1 MLVDS
6 LVILMPEIIL
16 SIFSMFI
23 IMVGVFSK
31 QKSISSFLLWL
42 TCFVLVLTAIWV
54 LIGVPDDSYAFNGA
68 FRADGFSILF
78 KVCILLS
85 AAIVLAM
92 SKDYLERSNL
102 LNYEYSALICLSI
115 VGMMIMVASTNL
127 MSVYLGLELQS
138 LALYVIA
145 AFRRDSLKSTEAGLK
160 YFVLGALSSGLFLYG
175 ASLVYGFSGTTNF
188 LGIAKVVELEG
199 MSTGILFGLIFLL
212 VGMAFKISAVPFHMW
227 TPDVYEGSPTPV
239 TAFFSTV
246 PKLAAIAMLA
256 RLLFGAFGDA
266 FFEWQQIIVF
276 LSISSMLVGSIA
288 AIGQNNIKR
297 LMAYSSISHIGFALI
312 GIAAGTSNGLSAVII
327 YMLIYV
333 VANFGVFAFILNM
346 QKEGVAITEIT
357 ALSLYSR
364 TDSLRALFLSVVILS
379 LAGLPPLVGFFGKLF
394 IFRSAVSEG
403 LVLLALIGGLASV
416 IGAYY
421 YLRIVYLIYFGDTSD
436 NLNKPMPLINRIILA
451 SSAAAMLFGA
461 VNLFGIEGMIASIS
475 IQFLS

>member
-1 MLVDS
+1 MLIDS
-6 LVILMPEIIL
+6 LIIL
-16 SIFSMFI
+16 SPEIVLSVFAMLV

-31 QKSISSFLLWL
+31 QATINVTLLWL
-42 TCFVLVLTAIWV
+42 SCIIFC
-54 LIGVPDDSYAFNGA
+54 LIAVWIMIGGSDDKYAFNGA
-68 FRADGFSILF
+68 FKSDGFSIFF

-92 SKDYLERSNL
+92 SKEYLERSKL
-102 LNYEYSALICLSI
+102 LNYEYSALVCLSL
-115 VGMMIMVASTNL
+115 VGMMIMVSATNL

-138 LALYVIA
+138 LSLYVIA

-175 ASLVYGFSGTTNF
+175 ASLVYGFSGTTSF
-188 LGIAKVVELEG
+188 LTISTVVESDG
-199 MSTGILFGLIFLL
+199 MTTGLLFGLIFLL

-239 TAFFSTV
+239 TAFFATV

-256 RLLFGAFGDA
+256 RFIFGAFGEA
-266 FFEWQQIIVF
+266 VVEWQQILIF

-312 GIAAGTSNGLSAVII
+312 GLAAGTSEGLSAVII

-333 VANFGVFAFILNM
+333 GANLGVFSFILNM
-346 QKEGVAITEIT
+346 QKDNVSITEIS
-357 ALSLYSR
+357 ALSLFSQ
-364 TDSLRALFLSVVILS
+364 TNSLRALCLSVVILS

-394 IFRSAVSEG
+394 IFRAAIEEG
-403 LVLLALIGGLASV
+403 LVWLALVGGLASV

-421 YLRIVYLIYFGDTSD
+421 YLRIVYLIYFGATSD
-436 NLNKPMPLINRIILA
+436 NLSGSMPFINRIVLTG
-451 SSAAAMLFGA
+451 SALAMLLGA
-461 VNLFGIEGMIASIS
+461 INLFGLQDLITVIS
-475 IQFLS
+475 KNFLS

>member
-1 MLVDS
+1 M
-6 LVILMPEIIL
+6 
-16 SIFSMFI
+16 
-23 IMVGVFSK
+23 
-31 QKSISSFLLWL
+31 
-42 TCFVLVLTAIWV
+42 WV

-102 LNYEYSALICLSI
+102 LNYEYSALVCLSI

-138 LALYVIA
+138 LSLYVIA

-188 LGIAKVVELEG
+188 LGISKVVELEG

-256 RLLFGAFGDA
+256 RLLFGAFGEA
-266 FFEWQQIIVF
+266 FLEWQQIIIF
-276 LSISSMLVGSIA
+276 LSIGSMLVGSIA
-288 AIGQNNIKR
+288 AIGQKNIKR
-297 LMAYSSISHIGFALI
+297 LMAYSSISHIGFALM

-364 TDSLRALFLSVVILS
+364 TDSLRALFLSLVILS

-394 IFRSAVSEG
+394 IFQSAVNEG

-436 NLNKPMPLINRIILA
+436 NLSQPMPLINRIILA

-461 VNLFGIEGMIASIS
+461 VNLFGAEDMISEIS
-475 IQFLS
+475 TKFLS

>member
-1 MLVDS
+1 MLVNS

-42 TCFVLVLTAIWV
+42 TCFVLVLTALLV
-54 LIGVPDDSYAFNGA
+54 LIVVPDDSYAFNGA

-188 LGIAKVVELEG
+188 SGIAKVVELEG

-246 PKLAAIAMLA
+246 PKLAAIAMLV

-297 LMAYSSISHIGFALI
+297 LMAYSSISHIGFALM

-357 ALSLYSR
+357 ALSLYSQ

-394 IFRSAVSEG
+394 IFRSAISEG

-475 IQFLS
+475 TQFLS

>member
-42 TCFVLVLTAIWV
+42 TCFVLVLTAIYV

-102 LNYEYSALICLSI
+102 LNYEYPALICLSI

-138 LALYVIA
+138 LSLYVIA

-188 LGIAKVVELEG
+188 LRIAKVVELEG

-297 LMAYSSISHIGFALI
+297 LMAYSSISHIGFALM

-461 VNLFGIEGMIASIS
+461 VNLFGIEGMISSIS
-475 IQFLS
+475 TQFLS

>member
-92 SKDYLERSNL
+92 SKDYLERTNL

-138 LALYVIA
+138 LSLYVIA

-256 RLLFGAFGDA
+256 RLLFGAFEDA

-297 LMAYSSISHIGFALI
+297 LMAYSSISHIGFALM

-461 VNLFGIEGMIASIS
+461 VNLFGIEGMISSIS
-475 IQFLS
+475 TQFLS

>member
-1 MLVDS
+1 MLINS
-6 LVILMPEIIL
+6 LIILIPEIIL

-31 QKSISSFLLWL
+31 RASISSFLLWL
-42 TCFVLVLTAIWV
+42 TCFVLCLMAVWILV
-54 LIGVPDDSYAFNGA
+54 GVPDDSYAFNGA
-68 FRADGFSILF
+68 FKSDGFSILF

-85 AAIVLAM
+85 AATVLAM
-92 SKDYLERSNL
+92 SKEYLERSNL
-102 LNYEYSALICLSI
+102 LNYEYSALICLSL
-115 VGMMIMVASTNL
+115 VGMMLMVSSTNL
-127 MSVYLGLELQS
+127 MAVYLGLELQS
-138 LALYVIA
+138 LSLYVLA

-175 ASLVYGFSGTTNF
+175 ASLVYGFSGSTNF
-188 LGIAKVVELEG
+188 LAIAKVVELEG
-199 MSTGILFGLIFLL
+199 LSTGILFGLIFLL

-246 PKLAAIAMLA
+246 PKLAAIAMLI

-266 FFEWQQIIVF
+266 LVEWQQIIIF

-297 LMAYSSISHIGFALI
+297 LMAYSSIAHIGFALI
-312 GIAAGTSNGLSAVII
+312 GMAAGTSNGLSAVII

-333 VANFGVFAFILNM
+333 VANLGVFAFILNM
-346 QKEGVAITEIT
+346 QKEGVAITDIS
-357 ALSLYSR
+357 ALSLYAQTNSI
-364 TDSLRALFLSVVILS
+364 RAMCLSIVIVS

-394 IFRSAVSEG
+394 IFRAAVDEG

-421 YLRIVYLIYFGDTSD
+421 YLRIVYLIYFGETSD
-436 NLNKPMPLINRIILA
+436 SLSESMPLINRIILTA
-451 SSAAAMLFGA
+451 SAFAMLLGA
-461 VNLFGIEGMIASIS
+461 VNLFGLQDTIRLIS
-475 IQFLS
+475 INLLS

>member
-6 LVILMPEIIL
+6 LVILIPEIIL

-42 TCFVLVLTAIWV
+42 TCSVLVLTAICV
-54 LIGVPDDSYAFNGA
+54 LVAVPDDNSYAFNGA
-68 FRADGFSILF
+68 FKADGYALLF
-78 KVCILLS
+78 TVCILLS

-138 LALYVIA
+138 LSLYVIA

-212 VGMAFKISAVPFHMW
+212 VGMAFKVSAVPFHMW

-239 TAFFSTV
+239 TAFF
-246 PKLAAIAMLA
+246 
-256 RLLFGAFGDA
+256 
-266 FFEWQQIIVF
+266 FFN
-276 LSISSMLVGSIA
+276 SYKACS
-288 AIGQNNIKR
+288 
-297 LMAYSSISHIGFALI
+297 YC
-312 GIAAGTSNGLSAVII
+312 
-327 YMLIYV
+327 
-333 VANFGVFAFILNM
+333 
-346 QKEGVAITEIT
+346 
-357 ALSLYSR
+357 
-364 TDSLRALFLSVVILS
+364 D
-379 LAGLPPLVGFFGKLF
+379 
-394 IFRSAVSEG
+394 VS
-403 LVLLALIGGLASV
+403 
-416 IGAYY
+416 
-421 YLRIVYLIYFGDTSD
+421 
-436 NLNKPMPLINRIILA
+436 
-451 SSAAAMLFGA
+451 
-461 VNLFGIEGMIASIS
+461 
-475 IQFLS
+475 

>member
-102 LNYEYSALICLSI
+102 LNYEYPALICLSI

-138 LALYVIA
+138 LSLYVIA

-297 LMAYSSISHIGFALI
+297 LMAYSSISHIGFALM

-364 TDSLRALFLSVVILS
+364 TDSLRAIFLSVVILS

-461 VNLFGIEGMIASIS
+461 VNLFGIESMIASIS

>member
-1 MLVDS
+1 
-6 LVILMPEIIL
+6 MPEIIL

-188 LGIAKVVELEG
+188 LSIAKVVELEG

-297 LMAYSSISHIGFALI
+297 LMAYSSISHIGFALM

-475 IQFLS
+475 TQFLS

>member
-1 MLVDS
+1 MLIDS

-42 TCFVLVLTAIWV
+42 TCFVLVLTALWV

-92 SKDYLERSNL
+92 SKDYLERTNL

-138 LALYVIA
+138 LSLYVIA

-297 LMAYSSISHIGFALI
+297 LMAYSSISHIGFALM

-333 VANFGVFAFILNM
+333 VANFGVFAFISNM

-475 IQFLS
+475 TQFLS

>member
-1 MLVDS
+1 MLIDS
-6 LVILMPEIIL
+6 LIILIPEIIL
-16 SIFSMFI
+16 SVFAMFI
-23 IMVGVFSK
+23 IIVGVFSK
-31 QKSISSFLLWL
+31 RESISSSLLYVS
-42 TCFVLVLTAIWV
+42 CFVFCLTAVWII
-54 LIGVPDDSYAFNGA
+54 IGVPINQYAFNGA
-68 FRADGFSILF
+68 FKSDGFSIFF

-85 AAIVLAM
+85 AATVLAM
-92 SKDYLERSNL
+92 SREYLERNKI
-102 LNYEYSALICLSI
+102 LNYEYSALTCLSL
-115 VGMMIMVASTNL
+115 VGMMIMVSSTNL

-138 LALYVIA
+138 LSLYVLA

-188 LGIAKVVELEG
+188 LGISKVLELEG
-199 MSTGILFGLIFLL
+199 MSTGLLFGLIFLL

-239 TAFFSTV
+239 TAFFATV
-246 PKLAAIAMLA
+246 PKLAAIAMLT

-266 FFEWQQIIVF
+266 LAEWQQIIVF

-312 GIAAGTSNGLSAVII
+312 GLAAGTSNGLSAIII

-333 VANFGVFAFILNM
+333 IANLGVFAFILNM
-346 QKEGVAITEIT
+346 QKDGVAVTDIT
-357 ALSLYSR
+357 ALSLYSQ
-364 TDSLRALFLSVVILS
+364 TNSLRALCLSVVILS

-394 IFRSAVSEG
+394 IFRSAIDQG
-403 LVLLALIGGLASV
+403 LVSLALIGGLSSV

-421 YLRIVYLIYFGDTSD
+421 YLRIVYLIYFGETSD
-436 NLNKPMPLINRIILA
+436 TLSGSMPFINKIILTG
-451 SSAAAMLFGA
+451 SAVAMILGA
-461 VNLFGIEGMIASIS
+461 VNLFGLQDKIMMISVT
-475 IQFLS
+475 FLS

>member
-188 LGIAKVVELEG
+188 LSIAKVVELEG

-297 LMAYSSISHIGFALI
+297 LMAYSSISHIGFALM

-475 IQFLS
+475 TQFLS

>member
-188 LGIAKVVELEG
+188 LSIAKVVELEG

-266 FFEWQQIIVF
+266 FFEWQQIIIF

-297 LMAYSSISHIGFALI
+297 LMAYSSISHIGFALM

-394 IFRSAVSEG
+394 IFRSAVSEV

-475 IQFLS
+475 TQFLS

>member
-1 MLVDS
+1 MLINS
-6 LVILMPEIIL
+6 LIILIPEIIL

-31 QKSISSFLLWL
+31 RASISSFLLWL
-42 TCFVLVLTAIWV
+42 TCFVLCLTAVWILV
-54 LIGVPDDSYAFNGA
+54 GVPDDSYAFNGA
-68 FRADGFSILF
+68 FKSDGFSILF

-85 AAIVLAM
+85 AATVLAM
-92 SKDYLERSNL
+92 SKEYLERSNL
-102 LNYEYSALICLSI
+102 LNYEYSALICLSL
-115 VGMMIMVASTNL
+115 VGMMLMVSSTNL
-127 MSVYLGLELQS
+127 MAVYLGLELQS
-138 LALYVIA
+138 LSLYVLA

-175 ASLVYGFSGTTNF
+175 ASLVYGFSGSTNF
-188 LGIAKVVELEG
+188 LAIAKVVELEG
-199 MSTGILFGLIFLL
+199 LSTGILFGLIFLL

-246 PKLAAIAMLA
+246 PKLAAIAMLI

-266 FFEWQQIIVF
+266 LVEWQQIIIF

-297 LMAYSSISHIGFALI
+297 LMAYSSIAHIGFALI
-312 GIAAGTSNGLSAVII
+312 GMAAGTSNGLSAVII

-333 VANFGVFAFILNM
+333 VANLGVFAFILNM
-346 QKEGVAITEIT
+346 QKEGVAITDIS
-357 ALSLYSR
+357 ALSLYAQTNSI
-364 TDSLRALFLSVVILS
+364 RAMCLSIVIVS

-394 IFRSAVSEG
+394 IFRAAVDEG

-421 YLRIVYLIYFGDTSD
+421 YLRIVYLIYFGETSD
-436 NLNKPMPLINRIILA
+436 SLSESMPLINRIILTA
-451 SSAAAMLFGA
+451 SAFAMLLGA
-461 VNLFGIEGMIASIS
+461 VNLFGLQDTIRLIS
-475 IQFLS
+475 INLLS

>member
-102 LNYEYSALICLSI
+102 LNYEYSSLICLSI

-138 LALYVIA
+138 LSLYVIA

-297 LMAYSSISHIGFALI
+297 LMAYSSISHIGFALM

-475 IQFLS
+475 TQFLS

>member
-42 TCFVLVLTAIWV
+42 TCFVLVLTALLV
-54 LIGVPDDSYAFNGA
+54 LIVVPDDSYAFNGA

-188 LGIAKVVELEG
+188 LSIAKVVELEG

-266 FFEWQQIIVF
+266 FFEWQQIIIF

-297 LMAYSSISHIGFALI
+297 LMAYSSISHIGFALM

-475 IQFLS
+475 TQFLS

>member
-188 LGIAKVVELEG
+188 LSIAKVVELEG

-266 FFEWQQIIVF
+266 FFEWQQIIIF

-297 LMAYSSISHIGFALI
+297 LMAYSSISHIGFALM

-475 IQFLS
+475 TQFLS

>member
-1 MLVDS
+1 
-6 LVILMPEIIL
+6 
-16 SIFSMFI
+16 
-23 IMVGVFSK
+23 
-31 QKSISSFLLWL
+31 
-42 TCFVLVLTAIWV
+42 
-54 LIGVPDDSYAFNGA
+54 
-68 FRADGFSILF
+68 
-78 KVCILLS
+78 
-85 AAIVLAM
+85 
-92 SKDYLERSNL
+92 
-102 LNYEYSALICLSI
+102 
-115 VGMMIMVASTNL
+115 MIMVASTNL

-312 GIAAGTSNGLSAVII
+312 GIAAGTANGLSAVII

-364 TDSLRALFLSVVILS
+364 TDSLKALFLSVVILS

-403 LVLLALIGGLASV
+403 LVLLVLIGGLASV

-436 NLNKPMPLINRIILA
+436 NLNKSMPLINRIILA

-461 VNLFGIEGMIASIS
+461 VNLFGIEGMIATIS
-475 IQFLS
+475 MQFLS

>member
-1 MLVDS
+1 MLVNS

-42 TCFVLVLTAIWV
+42 TCFVLVLTALWV

-297 LMAYSSISHIGFALI
+297 LMAYSSISHIGFALM

-357 ALSLYSR
+357 ALSLYSQ

-475 IQFLS
+475 TQFLS

>member
-42 TCFVLVLTAIWV
+42 TCFVLVLTALLV
-54 LIGVPDDSYAFNGA
+54 LIVVPDDSYAFNGA

-312 GIAAGTSNGLSAVII
+312 GIAAGTANGLSAVII

-364 TDSLRALFLSVVILS
+364 TDSLKALFLSVVILS

-403 LVLLALIGGLASV
+403 LVLLVLIGGLASV

-436 NLNKPMPLINRIILA
+436 NLNKSMPLINRIILA

-461 VNLFGIEGMIASIS
+461 VNLFGIEGMIATIS
-475 IQFLS
+475 MQFLS

>member
-1 MLVDS
+1 MLIDS
-6 LVILMPEIIL
+6 LSILIPEIIL
-16 SIFSMFI
+16 SIFAMCI
-23 IMVGVFSK
+23 IMIGVFSK
-31 QKSISSFLLWL
+31 RESINSSLLWL
-42 TCFVLVLTAIWV
+42 TCFIFCLTAFWVLV
-54 LIGVPDDSYAFNGA
+54 GVPDDMYGFDGA
-68 FRADGFSILF
+68 FRSDGFAIFF

-85 AAIVLAM
+85 AAVVLAM
-92 SKDYLERSNL
+92 SKDYLDRNKL

-115 VGMMIMVASTNL
+115 VGMMIMVSSTNL

-138 LALYVIA
+138 LSLYVIA

-188 LGIAKVVELEG
+188 LVISEVVESEG
-199 MSTGILFGLIFLL
+199 MSTGLLFGLIFLL

-239 TAFFSTV
+239 TAFFATV

-256 RLLFGAFGDA
+256 RLLFGAFGNA
-266 FFEWQQIIVF
+266 VVEWQQILIF

-312 GIAAGTSNGLSAVII
+312 GMAAGTSEGLSSVII

-333 VANFGVFAFILNM
+333 IANFGVFAFVLNM
-346 QKEGVAITEIT
+346 QKDGVAITEIS
-357 ALSLYSR
+357 ALSLYSQ
-364 TDSLRALFLSVVILS
+364 THSLRAFLLSVVILS
-379 LAGLPPLVGFFGKLF
+379 LAGLPPLLGFFGKLF
-394 IFRSAVSEG
+394 VFRAAVNEG
-403 LVLLALIGGLASV
+403 LVLLVLVGGLASV

-421 YLRIVYLIYFGDTSD
+421 YLRIVYLIYFGDSSE
-436 NLNKPMPLINRIILA
+436 NLNVSMPFINRIVLTA
-451 SSAAAMLFGA
+451 SAAAMILGT
-461 VNLFGIEGMIASIS
+461 VNLFGLQNFITVIS
-475 IQFLS
+475 IKFLS

>member
-1 MLVDS
+1 
-6 LVILMPEIIL
+6 MPEIIL

-31 QKSISSFLLWL
+31 QKAMSSFLLWL

-92 SKDYLERSNL
+92 SKDYLERTNL

-138 LALYVIA
+138 LSLYVIA

-239 TAFFSTV
+239 TAFFFNSSKACSYCDVSQITFWCFWG
-246 PKLAAIAMLA
+246 
-256 RLLFGAFGDA
+256 R
-266 FFEWQQIIVF
+266 FF
-276 LSISSMLVGSIA
+276 
-288 AIGQNNIKR
+288 
-297 LMAYSSISHIGFALI
+297 
-312 GIAAGTSNGLSAVII
+312 
-327 YMLIYV
+327 
-333 VANFGVFAFILNM
+333 
-346 QKEGVAITEIT
+346 
-357 ALSLYSR
+357 
-364 TDSLRALFLSVVILS
+364 
-379 LAGLPPLVGFFGKLF
+379 
-394 IFRSAVSEG
+394 
-403 LVLLALIGGLASV
+403 
-416 IGAYY
+416 
-421 YLRIVYLIYFGDTSD
+421 
-436 NLNKPMPLINRIILA
+436 
-451 SSAAAMLFGA
+451 
-461 VNLFGIEGMIASIS
+461 
-475 IQFLS
+475 